1 MKVLMVGVGKKR
13 VGGMLTVAEQY
24 LTDEVFNKNVELMY
38 VSTSTNG
45 SIFIRFLYMIVGY
58 IKILFILSLK
68 KVDIIHIHMAE
79 KGSTFRKGKVAKW
92 GKLFGKKVIIHL
104 HAGPFMS
111 WYNSLNNNKKHKV
124 REIFSYSDKVL
135 VLGEFWKKELKQI
148 VPEERMI
155 VLYNGVECPINN
167 LYNPDAKNIA
177 YLGVMNKEK
186 GIYDLLEAISN
197 IESRLDK
204 DVKIL
209 LCGNDLVG
217 DIQSTINRLGLEK
230 RVEMLGWI
238 NKNEQINIFKNTM
251 ISVLPSYF
259 EGLSMTI
266 IEAMAYGIPVVTT
279 NISTMPE
286 VLGDYSYLIEPG
298 DSLSL
303 GEYLLNLSNR
313 KDKRIEISKNEYLR
327 AKELFSKT
335 NLINS
340 TLNIYNS
347 IIK

>member
-24 LTDEVFNKNVELMY
+24 LTDEVFNENVDLIY

-45 SIFIRFLYMIVGY
+45 SIFTRFFCMIVGY
-58 IKILFILSLK
+58 IKILFILSFR

-92 GKLFGKKVIIHL
+92 GKLFRKKVIIHL

-111 WYNSLNNNKKHKV
+111 WYSSLDDNRKHKIQ
-124 REIFSYSDKVL
+124 EIFSYSDKVL
-135 VLGEFWKKELKQI
+135 VLGEFWKNELKKI
-148 VPEERMI
+148 IPYERMV
-155 VLYNGVECPINN
+155 VLYNGVECPTNN
-167 LYNPDAKNIA
+167 LYNPFAKNIV
-177 YLGVMNKEK
+177 YFGVMNKAK
-186 GIYDLLEAISN
+186 GTYDLLEAIHN

-204 DVKIL
+204 EIKIL

-230 RVEMLGWI
+230 RVKMLGWI
-238 NKNEQINIFKNTM
+238 NKNEQINIFKNAM

-266 IEAMAYGIPVVTT
+266 IEAMAYGIPVITT

-286 VLGDYSYLIEPG
+286 VLGNDAYLIEPG
-298 DSLSL
+298 DTLAL
-303 GEYLLNLSNR
+303 GEYLLRLSNG
-313 KDKRIEISKNEYLR
+313 KDERIEMSKNEHLR
-327 AKELFSKT
+327 AKDLFSRT
-335 NLINS
+335 ALINS
-340 TLNIYNS
+340 TLKIYNS
-347 IIK
+347 IMK